1 MLKIDDQISIP
12 DDEIDISAIRAQ
24 GAGGQNVNKVSSAIH
39 LRFDIGA
46 SSLPEHIK
54 QRLLKKPDQ
63 RITTEGVVVIKA
75 QNHRSQEKNRS
86 EALARLAELIK
97 SALLTPRKRIP
108 TRPGRTTKKKR
119 LEAKRKR
126 GSLKKL
132 RGKPF
137 D

>member
-1 MLKIDDQISIP
+1 MP
-12 DDEIDISAIRAQ
+12 A
-24 GAGGQNVNKVSSAIH
+24 V
-39 LRFDIGA
+39 GA

-63 RITTEGVVVIKA
+63 RITSEGVVVIKA

-86 EALARLAELIK
+86 EALARLAELIT
-97 SALLTPRKRIP
+97 SALHTPRKRIP
-108 TRPGRTTKKKR
+108 TRPGRTAKKKR

-132 RGKPF
+132 RGKPV